1 MNGLSKLIL
10 LLALVAIVAA
20 TACWTTS
27 HVFFPPAPPTTDFH
41 HWLHTQLGITADQD
55 KALDKE
61 EERFAAQ
68 RKDLVGMIQK
78 DNEELATAMAQ
89 DREYSPRVMAAVEKI
104 HHAQSELEEATLK
117 HIFAMKPILSADQ
130 FDKLLKLTSET
141 LTSPSD
147 L

>member
-1 MNGLSKLIL
+1 MNGAGKIIL
-10 LLALVAIVAA
+10 LLIVVAIVAA

-27 HVFFPPAPPTTDFH
+27 HLLFPPVPPTTDFH

-55 KALDKE
+55 KALDQE

-68 RKDLVGMIQK
+68 RKELVEAIHQ
-78 DNEELATAMAQ
+78 DNAELAATMAQ
-89 DREYSPRVMAAVEKI
+89 DREYSPRVQAAVEKI

-117 HIFAMKPILSADQ
+117 HIFAMKPILSTEQ
-130 FDKLLKLTSET
+130 FDKLLKLTSEA
-141 LTSPSD
+141 LNSPSD